1 MKCVIVII
9 GFVCIMGIGLVS
21 HAAIPERMRV
31 NDEPTAVEVQRAA
44 LAYHN
49 IDGGEVRRWKKRAR
63 LAALLPRFQVGYD
76 HNVENDINIDINEN
90 VYVGS
95 SGVTVG
101 PDEGSYARNANFDQG
116 INVRAVWYLNEL
128 IFNPDQ
134 IDISRE
140 SRNIM
145 RERQMV
151 LAEVNRHYY
160 ERKRLE
166 GIIERIEKGGKPAE
180 IVTKRGIMRLDL
192 FTARIKKD
200 EEIAALDALT
210 GGWFSRRIGR

>member
-1 MKCVIVII
+1 MKLFIVI
-9 GFVCIMGIGLVS
+9 GIVLVV
-21 HAAIPERMRV
+21 AASACANAAVPHRV
-31 NDEPTAVEVQRAA
+31 AVVDEPTAVEVQRAA

-49 IDGGEVRRWKKRAR
+49 IDNGEVRRWKKRAR

-76 HNVENDINIDINEN
+76 QNIKNDVNVDINEN

-101 PDEGSYARNANFDQG
+101 PDESSYQQNANTDRG
-116 INVRAVWYLNEL
+116 IEIKAVWYLNEL

-134 IDISRE
+134 LDISKE

-145 RERQMV
+145 REKQMV

-160 ERKRLE
+160 ERKKLA
-166 GIIERIEKGGKPAE
+166 GIIERIKKGGKPAE
-180 IVTKRGIMRLDL
+180 VMTKKGTVRLDL
-192 FTARIKKD
+192 FNARIKHD
-200 EEIAALDALT
+200 EETAALDALT
-210 GGWFSRRIGR
+210 GGWFSKRTGG

>member
-1 MKCVIVII
+1 MKHVVVIVALMLMA
-9 GFVCIMGIGLVS
+9 VTA
-21 HAAIPERMRV
+21 HAAIPERLNV
-31 NDEPTAVEVQRAA
+31 GDEPTAVEVQRAA
-44 LAYHN
+44 LSYHN
-49 IDGGEVRRWKKRAR
+49 IDRGEVRRWKKKAR
-63 LAALLPRFQVGYD
+63 LAALLPRFQIGYD
-76 HNVENDINIDINEN
+76 RNVENDINIDINEN

-101 PDEGSYARNANFDQG
+101 PNEGSYAQNANSDQG

-151 LAEVNRHYY
+151 LAEVNRHYH
-160 ERKRLE
+160 ERRRLS

-180 IVTKRGIMRLDL
+180 IQTKRGTVRLDL
-192 FTARIKKD
+192 FNARIKMD
-200 EEIAALDALT
+200 EETAALDALT
-210 GGWFSRRIGR
+210 GGLFSQRLGR